1 MRSSRRHNGR
11 AVRNYARIPSYPGRA
26 DSVMR
31 ENPLDGRTV
40 SETARNRAALGVVMI
55 VLGASTIAISAWAWN
70 ACSSSPTVNGVA
82 PDCGGIAVGVV
93 LGVILLII
101 GIALAVASAARGR
114 RTIYPTT
121 PDPAVPPPLIQPV
134 LVQQTIVQS
143 TGRGPVPI
151 LWEPQSGD
159 RDEVFRVRRCPLT
172 ADLLGRN
179 SGAPS
184 NSTREELPQG
194 GAVALLFVGS
204 VVASLP
210 RDIASPTTPPRK
222 VAM

>member
-1 MRSSRRHNGR
+1 M
-11 AVRNYARIPSYPGRA
+11 
-26 DSVMR
+26 
-31 ENPLDGRTV
+31 

-101 GIALAVASAARGR
+101 GIALAVASAAGGR

-121 PDPAVPPPLIQPV
+121 DPAVPPPLIQPV

-143 TGRGPVPI
+143 TVEVRCRYCGSLNPV
-151 LWEPQSGD
+151 
-159 RDEVFRVRRCPLT
+159 T
-172 ADLLGRN
+172 ATKC
-179 SGAPS
+179 SACGA
-184 NSTREELPQG
+184 
-194 GAVALLFVGS
+194 AL
-204 VVASLP
+204 
-210 RDIASPTTPPRK
+210 
-222 VAM
+222 